1 MFIQPSCVS
10 VQGVSQ
16 IRAHNKL
23 MAIVNDTHRIISA
36 YVLAAAAKKFPIV
49 LFIAY
54 LFLPLKLS

>member
-10 VQGVSQ
+10 VQDVSQ
-16 IRAHNKL
+16 NRVHNKL
-23 MAIVNDTHRIISA
+23 MAIVYDTHRIISA
-36 YVLAAAAKKFPIV
+36 YVLAAAKKFPIV